1 MKQRKNQ
8 RASFSKEITQL
19 VVAGFGI
26 AFFLIFAA
34 SVLLLYL
41 SENDKKV
48 FWIKAAG
55 MLLVYLALYILYSIF
70 VTGRIKKLFLPLDR
84 LAWGLMRD
92 RVFVDSGEKDL
103 KALADS
109 LRAQAEQMSSLSRE
123 LENTRE
129 DLDDASRESMRSRDS
144 YRQLL
149 GRTVAE
155 TERIRERE
163 EELEARSG
171 RMADRIDAA
180 LLFGT
185 ELKEKRNAVYARS
198 EQLICRVEEKL
209 RQYGDT
215 ENDFEILGS
224 SYALLDSMHSDAQ
237 ELTENLYSEMTA
249 LQSLATQVNL
259 YVMNTSLEISRA
271 GAITISAVTAMDEIK
286 ELSATI
292 NEKTDNVLLLIIRI
306 RNCLKLAMDQ
316 SGECRGKGAECGES
330 LSAAGSG
337 LSELKESADSLAEL
351 CSQLSDEA
359 GRLSSGMEDLRRM
372 EEERERSEA
381 ELGTDV
387 DRLSRFVKD
396 WRRREEDHTDPEGDP
411 GREDTAYGNSGGA
424 DKE

>member
-34 SVLLLYL
+34 SLLLLYL

-55 MLLVYLALYILYSIF
+55 MLLIYLALYILYSIF
-70 VTGRIKKLFLPLDR
+70 ITGRIRKLFLPMDR

-109 LRAQAEQMSSLSRE
+109 LRAQAEQMNILSRE

-129 DLDDASRESMRSRDS
+129 DLDDASRESLRSRDN

-155 TERIRERE
+155 TERIQKGG
-163 EELEARSG
+163 EELQELSG
-171 RMADRIDAA
+171 KMADRIDAA
-180 LLFGT
+180 LLFGS
-185 ELKEKRNAVYARS
+185 ELKDKRDAVYERS
-198 EQLICRVEEKL
+198 EQLKSRVDENMRL
-209 RQYGDT
+209 HSDT
-215 ENDFEILGS
+215 ESDFKTLGS

-259 YVMNTSLEISRA
+259 YVMNTSLDISRA
-271 GAITISAVTAMDEIK
+271 GCITISAVTAMDEIK
-286 ELSATI
+286 EMSASI
-292 NEKTDNVLLLIIRI
+292 NEKTDAVLLLIIRI
-306 RNCLKLAMDQ
+306 RNALKLCMDQ
-316 SGECRGKGAECGES
+316 SGECRGKGEECGES
-330 LSAAGSG
+330 FAAAGKG
-337 LSELKESADSLAEL
+337 LEELKESAGTLSELSSL
-351 CSQLSDEA
+351 LSDEA
-359 GRLSSGMEDLRRM
+359 GRLSCGMEDLRRM
-372 EEERERSEA
+372 EEERERAEA

-387 DRLSRFVKD
+387 DRLTRFVKD
-396 WRRREEDHTDPEGDP
+396 WRRREEDMQ
-411 GREDTAYGNSGGA
+411 GG
-424 DKE
+424 